1 MSRSCLAGALYWVI
15 VYYNARAVAR
25 SSAQKI
31 ECLHLGRARKLTPS
45 GPYKPPSGILAPLLG
60 HPRFGNFSSVSFAR
74 VAARRRRVCKFR
86 ARRRRAHLQRRQQL
100 PNSLQRR
107 AWSDYRRC
115 AAEFATSHSVRGTAC
130 CNLQVCSRQSRCIE
144 FAEIL
149 CRRPLSLLARLLLR
163 DLALPFARYLSG
175 IKVCPRF
182 IAAGLSDRPNAR
194 PSPAPRLSSICR
206 PPSQATRPLHCRRG
220 RRCVPTISVR

>member
-15 VYYNARAVAR
+15 VYYNACAVAR
-25 SSAQKI
+25 SSAQKM
-31 ECLHLGRARKLTPS
+31 EFLHLGRARKLTPS
-45 GPYKPPSGILAPLLG
+45 GPYKPPCGILAPLLG

-74 VAARRRRVCKFR
+74 VAARRRRVCKLR
-86 ARRRRAHLQRRQQL
+86 ARRRRARLQRRQQL

-115 AAEFATSHSVRGTAC
+115 AVEFATSHSVRGTAC
-130 CNLQVCSRQSRCIE
+130 CNLQVCSHQSRCIE

-163 DLALPFARYLSG
+163 DLALPWHLLDTCQVS
-175 IKVCPRF
+175 K
-182 IAAGLSDRPNAR
+182 
-194 PSPAPRLSSICR
+194 
-206 PPSQATRPLHCRRG
+206 
-220 RRCVPTISVR
+220 CVLVS